1 MRILIPSNIAF
12 LNKGFYL
19 FHSLNNGTINF
30 QKSGISKEGVFQ
42 IVPKTKKKTE
52 FTTQPTNACYKALC
66 DFEIKIQAQYAKAQ
80 HESKNP
86 WNPAGSKKEKIN
98 APDQGSAVPN
108 WSVQDVIIAT

>member
-1 MRILIPSNIAF
+1 MVQLTC
-12 LNKGFYL
+12 K
-19 FHSLNNGTINF
+19 
-30 QKSGISKEGVFQ
+30 KSGISKEGFF
-42 IVPKTKKKTE
+42 PNRTKKKKTE